1 MSENDIYT
9 KIKNV
14 FNSNKCGFEAF
25 LVSKEEPQ
33 LKKMS
38 LSIDGLRTHLKEY
51 ITKAVCDKFLLD
63 DAQYAQIWNIADNQK
78 KLYILDQK
86 EDYKPFDVENWT
98 IEDFKE
104 EHLDNFIGFMFVY
117 RSDEQKIWCYQN
129 KRSMTVTN
137 RRRKGFFTR
146 ITKTDKGVVF
156 EEQTDDQVKF
166 EQTIDLLIV
175 DGSIVTDNIQLLERS
190 FDFQDF
196 IQKRAK
202 KVVQDVMATGLI
214 DDNNKM
220 MDYIGRGGDKGKRY
234 YKRMLRATD
243 SPILNME
250 REELFERISTV
261 DRWKGKFQ
269 TVNGKIQISTFKE
282 VEYLIDL
289 LDERY
294 TVSQVS
300 GQEYDTEVKKKAD
313 A

>member
-1 MSENDIYT
+1 
-9 KIKNV
+9 
-14 FNSNKCGFEAF
+14 
-25 LVSKEEPQ
+25 
-33 LKKMS
+33 
-38 LSIDGLRTHLKEY
+38 
-51 ITKAVCDKFLLD
+51 
-63 DAQYAQIWNIADNQK
+63 
-78 KLYILDQK
+78 
-86 EDYKPFDVENWT
+86 
-98 IEDFKE
+98 
-104 EHLDNFIGFMFVY
+104 
-117 RSDEQKIWCYQN
+117 
-129 KRSMTVTN
+129 MTVTN

-250 REELFERISTV
+250 REELFEKISTV